1 MCALSDG
8 SVFGTRYSAL
18 GVDSVPG
25 IGSQVLG
32 TRSPG
37 SGLGIRPSAVEGWG
51 KGDGTFPHPSS
62 TPGAENRR
70 PDPEFG
76 ARYPV
81 PGTGYLEECRAHA
94 SKNVHT
100 GWA

>member
-8 SVFGTRYSAL
+8 SVFG
-18 GVDSVPG
+18 
-25 IGSQVLG
+25 
-32 TRSPG
+32 
-37 SGLGIRPSAVEGWG
+37 
-51 KGDGTFPHPSS
+51 
-62 TPGAENRR
+62 
-70 PDPEFG
+70 
-76 ARYPV
+76 ARYPAFGRGGMGEGRWDLPLSFVQAGGREPKAGPRIRCPV